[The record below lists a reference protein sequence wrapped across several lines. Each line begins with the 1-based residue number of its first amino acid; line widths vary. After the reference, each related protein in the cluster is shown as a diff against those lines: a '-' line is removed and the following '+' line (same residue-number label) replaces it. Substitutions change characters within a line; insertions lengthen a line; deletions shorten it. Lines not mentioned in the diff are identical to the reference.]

1 MCYGKKLKI
10 DSLKSI
16 NSVLDS
22 CWLEMT
28 RASPMHGSWI
38 FCQTERLWSAFLRP
52 NILSKLIKITVTCQK
67 YVKINQF
74 WLVQSQQNDHPF
86 WTAQSYLKAMEKL
99 ETPDSNRQTSLIQR
113 VPFGT
118 PPHDVVTSL
127 TQSCDMANLFI
138 ISYRGTTVIKITQ

>member
-1 MCYGKKLKI
+1 MILWSPLTQFLIPADWK
-10 DSLKSI
+10 
-16 NSVLDS
+16 
-22 CWLEMT
+22 WLVPD
-28 RASPMHGSWI
+28 PMHGSWI

-52 NILSKLIKITVTCQK
+52 NILSKLIKITVTYQK

-86 WTAQSYLKAMEKL
+86 WTAQSHLKAMEKL

-127 TQSCDMANLFI
+127 TQSCDLANLFI